1 MRTQPAERTPTPVT
15 AAGKSSASR
24 TAGPVGRFLAEL
36 GGMCAVM
43 CVGGTI
49 VSFAAFEIASG
60 LGYPNLARQA
70 PELSVLIIAVCL
82 ALPMAAYMAVRG
94 HGRRHNLEM
103 TGSTL
108 GVGLVV
114 LGLLWSGVIA
124 SSGLQNWHGL
134 FGLVCG
140 PACLVMI
147 VEMSISFNMYSGR
160 AAEHGSEPESSRAR

>member
-1 MRTQPAERTPTPVT
+1 M
-15 AAGKSSASR
+15 
-24 TAGPVGRFLAEL
+24 PVGRFLAEL

-49 VSFAAFEIASG
+49 VGFASFEAASG

-103 TGSTL
+103 TGSTVGA
-108 GVGLVV
+108 GVL
-114 LGLLWSGVIA
+114 LAGLLWSGIIPA
-124 SSGLQNWHGL
+124 SGLQTWHSL

-140 PACLVMI
+140 PACLLMI
-147 VEMSISFNMYSGR
+147 VEMLFSFGMYSGR
-160 AAEHGSEPESSRAR
+160 ARHQGPAA